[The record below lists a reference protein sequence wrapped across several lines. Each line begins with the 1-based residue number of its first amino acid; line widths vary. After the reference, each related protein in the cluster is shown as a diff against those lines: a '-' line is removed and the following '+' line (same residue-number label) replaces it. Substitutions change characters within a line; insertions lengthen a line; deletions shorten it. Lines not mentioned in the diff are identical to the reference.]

1 MITTPNEI
9 KGQYDSYAHIK
20 NRIEEIGVM
29 INTCDMPRIVEEI
42 RSLSDYTGRMLG
54 YDNIARPAYDELS
67 REIKHLS
74 DNIRDECTCD
84 KKVWVKRK

>member
-1 MITTPNEI
+1 MPGEI
-9 KGQYDSYAHIK
+9 KDPYYHIK
-20 NRIEEIGVM
+20 NRIKEIEGI

-54 YDNIARPAYDELS
+54 YDNITRPAYDELS

>member
-1 MITTPNEI
+1 MPSET

-42 RSLSDYTGRMLG
+42 RSLSDYTGRMAG
-54 YDNIARPAYDELS
+54 FNNITLYAHGELS

-74 DNIRDECTCD
+74 DKIREECTCD
-84 KKVWVKRK
+84 KKLWGRQK